1 MNGCIGKEA
10 GDQMTIY
17 ASLCAHCPWMKKCR
31 EYVSMLKIV
40 TKSGWDRD
48 VADSHRKYAIQ
59 CFWKIPHHPHGIRI
73 CIKRKKIHYGKFF
86 DFLVRKMC
94 LQLDSKRSKSAH

>member
-1 MNGCIGKEA
+1 
-10 GDQMTIY
+10 MTIY

-48 VADSHRKYAIQ
+48 VTDSHRISVRKY
-59 CFWKIPHHPHGIRI
+59 FWKNPR
-73 CIKRKKIHYGKFF
+73 
-86 DFLVRKMC
+86 C
-94 LQLDSKRSKSAH
+94 LKSVVKGVK